1 MPAFDS
7 RLIGDSAEFARV
19 KNTAR
24 LIANTQANVLIVGE
38 SGTGKECFAEA
49 VHAHGRRSGKPF
61 VTVNCA
67 AIPEGLIE
75 AELFGYRKGAFTGA
89 SGDQRGHIAAAD
101 RGTLFLDEVG
111 ELSLLA
117 QGKLLRFLESQQIQ
131 PLGSS
136 ETRRV
141 DVRVIAATNRD
152 LHQAVRDR
160 HFREDL
166 YYRLNVVPL
175 EIPPLRERREDIT
188 ALLDHFTAEFAKRH
202 GVRAPTYVPA
212 ARKRLKGHSWPGNV
226 RELRNLCE
234 RMVVLCQ
241 QREID
246 VADLPVE
253 IHSPIVQSASRLF
266 QLPATGIDLNALEAD
281 VLGQAL
287 SMSSGNRS
295 GAARL
300 LGISRD
306 TLLYRLKK
314 YALD

>member
-1 MPAFDS
+1 MPAFES
-7 RLIGDSAEFARV
+7 RLIGHSAEFLRV
-19 KNTAR
+19 LNTAR

-49 VHAHGRRSGKPF
+49 MHAHGSRAGKPF
-61 VTVNCA
+61 VTLNCA
-67 AIPEGLIE
+67 AIPDNLIE

-89 SGDQRGHIAAAD
+89 TSDQRGHIAAAD
-101 RGTLFLDEVG
+101 GGTLFLDEVG
-111 ELSLLA
+111 ELSLMA

-131 PLGSS
+131 PLGGG
-136 ETRRV
+136 ELRQV
-141 DVRVIAATNRD
+141 NVRVIAATNRD
-152 LHQAVRDR
+152 LHQDVRDKR
-160 HFREDL
+160 FREDL

-175 EIPPLRERREDIT
+175 NIPPLRERREDVT
-188 ALLDHFTAEFAKRH
+188 EMLDHFTADFARRH
-202 GVRAPTYVPA
+202 GVRAPAYTPA

-234 RMVVLCQ
+234 RMVVLFQ
-241 QREID
+241 GREID
-246 VADLPVE
+246 VADLPTE
-253 IHSPIVQSASRLF
+253 IHAPASHAVSRLF

-281 VLGQAL
+281 VLGQA
-287 SMSSGNRS
+287 MAMASGNRS

-314 YALD
+314 YELD

>member
-1 MPAFDS
+1 
-7 RLIGDSAEFARV
+7 
-19 KNTAR
+19 
-24 LIANTQANVLIVGE
+24 
-38 SGTGKECFAEA
+38 
-49 VHAHGRRSGKPF
+49 
-61 VTVNCA
+61 
-67 AIPEGLIE
+67 
-75 AELFGYRKGAFTGA
+75 
-89 SGDQRGHIAAAD
+89 
-101 RGTLFLDEVG
+101 
-111 ELSLLA
+111 LLA

-152 LHQAVRDR
+152 LYQAVSDR
-160 HFREDL
+160 RFREDL

-175 EIPPLRERREDIT
+175 AIPALRERRDDIT
-188 ALLDHFTAEFAKRH
+188 ALLDHFTGEFARRH
-202 GVRAPTYVPA
+202 GVRAPSYAPA

-226 RELRNLCE
+226 RELRNLSE
-234 RMVVLCQ
+234 RMVVLHP

-246 VADLPVE
+246 VAELPPE
-253 IHSPIVQSASRLF
+253 IHTPIVKNASRLF

-287 SMSSGNRS
+287 TMSSGNRS